1 MGFLG
6 QIEPK
11 LQKLDLK
18 IVFIDGKNYPD
29 LEDIKFDLFP
39 PIFTIL
45 PVFLEPENY
54 QKIKDF
60 SRNLRFLGSVYFFP
74 SIKTLFKSSF

>member
-29 LEDIKFDLFP
+29 LEDIKFDLFT
-39 PIFTIL
+39 PIFHDFTCFFRTWKL
-45 PVFLEPENY
+45 PKN
-54 QKIKDF
+54 
-60 SRNLRFLGSVYFFP
+60 
-74 SIKTLFKSSF
+74 

>member
-18 IVFIDGKNYPD
+18 IVFIDGKNHRVERCGHSD
-29 LEDIKFDLFP
+29 TFVTSLN
-39 PIFTIL
+39 
-45 PVFLEPENY
+45 VFLGLSA
-54 QKIKDF
+54 Q
-60 SRNLRFLGSVYFFP
+60 
-74 SIKTLFKSSF
+74 